1 MRETD
6 VVVIGAGQAGLSSA
20 YYLQH
25 YGLDYVLLDAA
36 DGAGGAWR
44 HRWPSLRL
52 GKVNGIYP
60 LPGFPP
66 IDEDADRPASDVVTE
81 YFGAYERQF
90 GLHVQRPV
98 EVTAVTEVSYGF
110 VVATSAGDW
119 SARAII
125 NATGTWTR
133 PFWPFYPGMAGFKGR
148 HMHTADFRNVE
159 ELRGQRVIVV
169 GAGSSA
175 TGLLLELA
183 EVADVTWIT
192 RKPPVLRDM
201 EFSENV
207 GREAVAKVDRR
218 VRAGLPPESVVSV
231 TGLWVP
237 QEMRAKLEALPWRQ
251 IFSEVT
257 PDGVRWRDGTELH
270 ADVILWATGF
280 RAALDHLAP
289 LGLRAPGGG
298 IVMDGTR
305 VVAEPRLHLVGYG
318 PSASTVGANR
328 AGRQAARELRAL
340 LSSSERG
347 SNQLVGS

>member
-20 YYLQH
+20 YYLQY
-25 YGLDYVLLDAA
+25 YGMDDYVLLDAA
-36 DGAGGAWR
+36 DGPGGAWR

-52 GKVNGIYP
+52 GKVNGIHP
-60 LPGFPP
+60 LPGFPAV
-66 IDEDADRPASDVVTE
+66 DDDADRPASDVVTE
-81 YFGAYERQF
+81 YFAAYEREH
-90 GLHVQRPV
+90 GLRVVRPV
-98 EVTAVTEVSYGF
+98 EVATVSNGPDGRF
-110 VVATSAGDW
+110 TVATNAGDW
-119 SARAII
+119 SARAVI

-133 PFWPFYPGMAGFKGR
+133 PFWPYYPGMPSFRGR
-148 HMHTADFRNVE
+148 HLHTADFRDVE
-159 ELRGQRVIVV
+159 EMRGKRVIVV

-192 RKPPVLRDM
+192 RKPPVFIQGK
-201 EFSENV
+201 EFTEDV

-218 VRAGLPPESVVSV
+218 VRAGLPPQSVVSV

-237 QEMRAKLEALPWRQ
+237 PDVRAKLDALPWRP
-251 IFSEVT
+251 IFHEVT
-257 PDGVRWRDGTELH
+257 PDGVRWRDGTELQ

-328 AGRQAARELRAL
+328 AGRQAVRELRAL
-340 LSSSERG
+340 LEA
-347 SNQLVGS
+347 NELVAS

>member
-25 YGLDYVLLDAA
+25 YGMHDYVLLDAA
-36 DGAGGAWR
+36 DGPGGAWR

-66 IDEDADRPASDVVTE
+66 IDEDANRPASDAVTE
-81 YFGAYERQF
+81 YFGAYEQQH
-90 GLHVQRPV
+90 GLHIERPT
-98 EVTAVTEVSYGF
+98 EVTSVSNGLDDRL
-110 VVATSAGDW
+110 VVSTNAGDW
-119 SARAII
+119 SARAVI

-133 PFWPFYPGMAGFKGR
+133 PFWPFYPGMASFKGR
-148 HMHTADFRNVE
+148 HTHTADFRDVE
-159 ELRGQRVIVV
+159 ELRGKRVIVV

-237 QEMRAKLEALPWRQ
+237 GELRAKLEALPWRQ

-328 AGRQAARELRAL
+328 AGRSAVRELRAL
-340 LSSSERG
+340 LSSNE
-347 SNQLVGS
+347 LVGS